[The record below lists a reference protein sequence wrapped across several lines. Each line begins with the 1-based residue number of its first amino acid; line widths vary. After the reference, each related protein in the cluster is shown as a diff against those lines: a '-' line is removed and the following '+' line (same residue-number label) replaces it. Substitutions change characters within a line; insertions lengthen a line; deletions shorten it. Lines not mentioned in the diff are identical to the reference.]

1 MNSAPIEAVSQQTLK
16 ESSYKACFLIP
27 CFNHGA
33 TMPAVVSSLLNF
45 KLPIIIVDD
54 GSELATKQF
63 LTPLADNPNVTLVT
77 LEQNQGKGGAVKAG
91 IKRAQDLGF
100 SHAIQIDADGQHD
113 LEALPA
119 LIQASQDKPQR
130 LISGQPVYDESVPKA
145 RLYGRY
151 ATHIWVWIE
160 TLSLSIKDSMCGF
173 RAYPINQTRAVL
185 SKYDVGSRM
194 DFDIEILVR
203 LYWEGCDIDFIETRV
218 IYPENGVSHFD
229 ALWDNVKIS
238 WMHTRLF
245 FGMLPRAP
253 KLITRHFK
261 SDSANNLSAE
271 NSQGS
276 SADSRQVNSEQMGSE
291 QPHWSRTQERGT
303 VLGIKLLLAVYTLLG
318 RGVFNL
324 ILRGVMGYYHLT
336 GKRARNA
343 SEQYLFQLKTYAE
356 QQNIELPTELTSYNH
371 LLSFGHTM
379 LDKLAAWK
387 GDFSVDNLTIH
398 GQEQFESM
406 VANQQGVV
414 ILGSHLGNIELCRAL
429 GRRHSNI
436 KINALVFT
444 EHAERFNSVMKA
456 VNPQSDLNLIQVTS
470 MGPDTAILLQQKLE
484 QGEWIVI
491 VGDRTSTSKESRSV
505 WAEFL
510 GKEAPFPQG
519 PFMLA
524 SVLKAPVFLLFGLR
538 DDSQPKPHFN
548 VYFEHFSDK
557 IELPRKTREQS
568 LQQVVQKYADRLQ
581 HYTLKAPLQWYNFF
595 NFWTLSNQH
604 HDEKESK

>member
-1 MNSAPIEAVSQQTLK
+1 MNSAEAVSQHALE
-16 ESSYKACFLIP
+16 ESNYKVCFLIP

-33 TMPAVVSSLLNF
+33 TMPSVVSSLLNF

>member
-1 MNSAPIEAVSQQTLK
+1 MNSAPIEAVSQPTLK
-16 ESSYKACFLIP
+16 ESNYNACFLIP

-33 TMPAVVSSLLNF
+33 TMPAVVSSLHHF
-45 KLPIIIVDD
+45 ELPIIIVDD

-63 LTPLADNPNVTLVT
+63 LTPLAESPNVTLVT

-91 IKRAQDLGF
+91 IKRAQELGF

-119 LIQASQDKPQR
+119 LVEASQAKPQR
-130 LISGQPVYDESVPKA
+130 LISGQPIYDDSVPKA

-173 RAYPINQTRAVL
+173 RAYPIDKTQIVL
-185 SKYDVGSRM
+185 NKYDVGSRM

-203 LYWEGCDIDFIETRV
+203 LYWEGCDIDFVETRV
-218 IYPENGVSHFD
+218 IYPENGISHFD

-253 KLITRHFK
+253 KLIARHFK
-261 SDSANNLSAE
+261 SDSAKSGQNQDSLAE
-271 NSQGS
+271 SNKK
-276 SADSRQVNSEQMGSE
+276 ESE

-324 ILRGVMGYYHLT
+324 ILRCVMRYYHLT

-343 SEQYLFQLKTYAE
+343 SEQYLFQLKAYAE
-356 QQNIELPTELTSYNH
+356 QQSIELPAELTSYNH

-398 GQEQFESM
+398 GQNQFESM
-406 VANQQGVV
+406 VENQQGVL

-538 DDSQPKPHFN
+538 DDSQSKPHFN

-568 LQQVVQKYADRLQ
+568 LQQVVQKYADRLE

-595 NFWTLSNQH
+595 NFWTLSKH

>member
-1 MNSAPIEAVSQQTLK
+1 MNSAPIEAVSQQNLK

-33 TMPAVVSSLLNF
+33 TMPAVVSSLHHF
-45 KLPIIIVDD
+45 ELPIIIVDD
-54 GSELATKQF
+54 GSELTTKQF
-63 LTPLADNPNVTLVT
+63 LTPLADSPNVTLVT

-91 IKRAQDLGF
+91 IKKAQELGF

-113 LEALPA
+113 LDALPA
-119 LIQASQDKPQR
+119 LIQASQAKPQR
-130 LISGQPVYDESVPKA
+130 LISGQPVYDDSVPKA

-173 RAYPINQTRAVL
+173 RAYPIDKTQTVL
-185 SKYDVGSRM
+185 NKYDVGSRM

-203 LYWEGCDIDFIETRV
+203 LYWEDCDIDFVETRV
-218 IYPENGVSHFD
+218 IYPENGISHFD

-253 KLITRHFK
+253 KLIARHFK
-261 SDSANNLSAE
+261 SDSAKSGQNQDSLAE
-271 NSQGS
+271 SNK
-276 SADSRQVNSEQMGSE
+276 NESE

-324 ILRGVMGYYHLT
+324 ILRGVMRYYHLT

-343 SEQYLFQLKTYAE
+343 SEQYLFQLKAYAE
-356 QQNIELPTELTSYNH
+356 QQNIELPAELTSYNH

-398 GQEQFESM
+398 GQDQFESM
-406 VANQQGVV
+406 VENQQGVL

-538 DDSQPKPHFN
+538 DDSKSKPHFN

-568 LQQVVQKYADRLQ
+568 LQQVVQKYANRLE

-595 NFWTLSNQH
+595 NFWTLSKH

>member
-1 MNSAPIEAVSQQTLK
+1 MNSAPNEAASQHVTK
-16 ESSYKACFLIP
+16 ESDYKACFLIP

-33 TMPAVVSSLLNF
+33 TMPEVVSSLLKF
-45 KLPIIIVDD
+45 ELPIIIVDD
-54 GSELATKQF
+54 GSELTTKQF
-63 LTPLADNPNVTLVT
+63 LAPLVENSNVTLVT

-91 IKRAQDLGF
+91 IKRAQELGF

-113 LEALPA
+113 LDALPA
-119 LIQASQDKPQR
+119 LIQASQTKPQR
-130 LISGQPVYDESVPKA
+130 LISGQPVYDDSVPKA

-173 RAYPINQTRAVL
+173 RAYPIDKTQTVL
-185 SKYDVGSRM
+185 NKYDVGSRM

-253 KLITRHFK
+253 KLIARHFK
-261 SDSANNLSAE
+261 TDPDDHLV
-271 NSQGS
+271 GS
-276 SADSRQVNSEQMGSE
+276 TPFSESKQTQQASTKTE
-291 QPHWSRTQERGT
+291 QKHWSRTPERGT
-303 VLGIKLLLAVYTLLG
+303 VLGIKLLLAVYSLLG

-324 ILRGVMGYYHLT
+324 ILRGVMRYYHLT

-343 SEQYLFQLKTYAE
+343 SEQYLFQLKAYAE
-356 QQNIELPTELTSYNH
+356 QQDIELPTELTSYNH

-387 GDFSVDNLTIH
+387 GDFSVDNLTVH

-406 VANQQGVV
+406 VENQQGVL

-429 GRRHSNI
+429 GRRHSHI

-510 GKEAPFPQG
+510 GKKAPFPQG

-538 DDSQPKPHFN
+538 DDSQTKPHFN

-581 HYTLKAPLQWYNFF
+581 HYTLKVPLQWYNFF

>member
-1 MNSAPIEAVSQQTLK
+1 MNSAPIEAVSQQNLK
-16 ESSYKACFLIP
+16 ESSYNACFLIP

-33 TMPAVVSSLLNF
+33 TMPVVVSSLHHF
-45 KLPIIIVDD
+45 ELPIIIVDD
-54 GSELATKQF
+54 GSELTTKQF
-63 LTPLADNPNVTLVT
+63 LAPLSENSYVTLVT
-77 LEQNQGKGGAVKAG
+77 LEQNQGKGSAVKAG
-91 IKRAQDLGF
+91 IKKAQELGF

-113 LEALPA
+113 LDALPA
-119 LIQASQDKPQR
+119 LIQASQAKPQR
-130 LISGQPVYDESVPKA
+130 LISGQPIYDDSVPKA

-173 RAYPINQTRAVL
+173 RAYPIDKTQTVL
-185 SKYDVGSRM
+185 NKYDVGSRM

-203 LYWEGCDIDFIETRV
+203 LYWEGCDIDFVETRV
-218 IYPENGVSHFD
+218 IYPENGISHFD

-253 KLITRHFK
+253 KLIARHFK
-261 SDSANNLSAE
+261 SDSVKSGQNQDSLAE
-271 NSQGS
+271 SNKKESQ
-276 SADSRQVNSEQMGSE
+276 

-324 ILRGVMGYYHLT
+324 ILRGVMRYYHLT

-343 SEQYLFQLKTYAE
+343 SEQYLFQLKAYAE
-356 QQNIELPTELTSYNH
+356 QQNIELPAELTSYNH

-398 GQEQFESM
+398 GQDQFESM
-406 VANQQGVV
+406 VENQQGVL

-568 LQQVVQKYADRLQ
+568 LQQVVQKYANRLE

-595 NFWTLSNQH
+595 NFWTLSKH

>member
-16 ESSYKACFLIP
+16 ESNYKACFLIP

-33 TMPAVVSSLLNF
+33 TMPAVVSSLHHF
-45 KLPIIIVDD
+45 ELPIIIVDD
-54 GSELATKQF
+54 GSELTTKQF
-63 LTPLADNPNVTLVT
+63 LAPLAENSYVTLVT

-91 IKRAQDLGF
+91 IKKAQELGF

-113 LEALPA
+113 LDALPA
-119 LIQASQDKPQR
+119 LIQASQAKPQR

-173 RAYPINQTRAVL
+173 RAYPIDKTQTVL
-185 SKYDVGSRM
+185 NKYDVGSRM

-203 LYWEGCDIDFIETRV
+203 LYWEGCDIDFVETRV
-218 IYPENGVSHFD
+218 IYPENGMSHFD

-253 KLITRHFK
+253 KLIARHFK
-261 SDSANNLSAE
+261 SDSAKSGQNQDSLAE
-271 NSQGS
+271 SNK
-276 SADSRQVNSEQMGSE
+276 NESE

-324 ILRGVMGYYHLT
+324 ILRGVMRYYHLT

-343 SEQYLFQLKTYAE
+343 SEQYLFQLKAYAE
-356 QQNIELPTELTSYNH
+356 QQNIELPAELTSYNH

-398 GQEQFESM
+398 GQDQFESM
-406 VANQQGVV
+406 VENQQGVL

-568 LQQVVQKYADRLQ
+568 LQQVVQKYANRLE

-595 NFWTLSNQH
+595 NFWTLSKH

>member
-1 MNSAPIEAVSQQTLK
+1 MNSAPLETISQHQLK
-16 ESSYKACFLIP
+16 ESSYNACFLIP

-33 TMPAVVSSLLNF
+33 TMPAVVSSLHHF
-45 KLPIIIVDD
+45 ELPIIIVDD

-63 LTPLADNPNVTLVT
+63 LAPLADSPSVTLVT

-91 IKRAQDLGF
+91 IKRAQELGF

-130 LISGQPVYDESVPKA
+130 LISGLPVYDESVPKA

-173 RAYPINQTRAVL
+173 RAYPINQTQAVL

-194 DFDIEILVR
+194 DFDIEVLVR
-203 LYWEGCDIDFIETRV
+203 LYWEGCSIDFVETRV
-218 IYPENGVSHFD
+218 IYPENGISHFD

-253 KLITRHFK
+253 KLIARHFK
-261 SDSANNLSAE
+261 STSAE
-271 NSQGS
+271 DGQKQDSSTGS
-276 SADSRQVNSEQMGSE
+276 NNNESE

-303 VLGIKLLLAVYTLLG
+303 VLGIKLLLAIYTLLG

-324 ILRGVMGYYHLT
+324 ILRGVMRYYHLT
-336 GKRARNA
+336 GKRARNS
-343 SEQYLFQLKTYAE
+343 SEQYLFQLKAYAE
-356 QQNIELPTELTSYNH
+356 QQNIELPAELTSYNH

-387 GDFSVDNLTIH
+387 GDFSADNLTIH
-398 GQEQFESM
+398 GQDQFESM
-406 VANQQGVV
+406 VANKQGVL

-538 DDSQPKPHFN
+538 DDSQSKPHFN

-595 NFWTLSNQH
+595 NFWTLSKH

>member
-1 MNSAPIEAVSQQTLK
+1 MNSAPIEATSQDQTK
-16 ESSYKACFLIP
+16 ESSYNACFLIP

-33 TMPAVVSSLLNF
+33 TMPSVVSSLLNF
-45 KLPIIIVDD
+45 ELPIIIVDD

-63 LTPLADNPNVTLVT
+63 LTPLADSPNVTLVT

-91 IKRAQDLGF
+91 IKKAQQLGF

-113 LEALPA
+113 LDALPA
-119 LIQASQDKPQR
+119 LIQASQAKPQR
-130 LISGQPVYDESVPKA
+130 LISGQPVYDDSVPKA

-173 RAYPINQTRAVL
+173 RAYPIDQTQTVL
-185 SKYDVGSRM
+185 NKYDVGSRM

-203 LYWEGCDIDFIETRV
+203 LYWEGCDIDFVETRV
-218 IYPENGVSHFD
+218 IYPENGISHFD

-253 KLITRHFK
+253 KLIARHFK
-261 SDSANNLSAE
+261 SDSAKSGQNQDSLAE
-271 NSQGS
+271 SNK
-276 SADSRQVNSEQMGSE
+276 NESE

-324 ILRGVMGYYHLT
+324 ILRGVMRYYHLT

-343 SEQYLFQLKTYAE
+343 SEQYLFQLKAYAE
-356 QQNIELPTELTSYNH
+356 QQNIELPAELTSYNH

-398 GQEQFESM
+398 GQDQFESM
-406 VANQQGVV
+406 VENQQGVL

-538 DDSQPKPHFN
+538 DDSKSKPHFN
-548 VYFEHFSDK
+548 VYFEHFSDN

-568 LQQVVQKYADRLQ
+568 LQQVVQKYANRLE

-595 NFWTLSNQH
+595 NFWTLSKH

>member
-1 MNSAPIEAVSQQTLK
+1 MNSAPAEAAFQQTLK
-16 ESSYKACFLIP
+16 ESSYNACFLIP

-33 TMPAVVSSLLNF
+33 TMPTVVSSLLKF
-45 KLPIIIVDD
+45 ELPIIIVDD

-91 IKRAQDLGF
+91 IKRAQEIGF
-100 SHAIQIDADGQHD
+100 SHTIQIDADGQHD
-113 LEALPA
+113 LDALPA
-119 LIQASQDKPQR
+119 LIEASQTKPQR
-130 LISGQPVYDESVPKA
+130 LISGQPVYDDSVPKA

-173 RAYPINQTRAVL
+173 RAYPINQTQTVL
-185 SKYDVGSRM
+185 DKYDVGSRM

-203 LYWEGCDIDFIETRV
+203 LYWEGCDIDFVETRV
-218 IYPENGVSHFD
+218 IYPENGISHFD

-253 KLITRHFK
+253 KLIARHFK
-261 SDSANNLSAE
+261 TDSVKSGQNQDSLAE
-271 NSQGS
+271 SNK
-276 SADSRQVNSEQMGSE
+276 NESE

-324 ILRGVMGYYHLT
+324 ILRGVMRYYHLT

-343 SEQYLFQLKTYAE
+343 SEQYLFQLKAYAE
-356 QQNIELPTELTSYNH
+356 QQNIELPAELTSYNH
-371 LLSFGHTM
+371 LLSFGHTI

-387 GDFSVDNLTIH
+387 GDFSADNLTIH

-406 VANQQGVV
+406 VANQQGVL

-538 DDSQPKPHFN
+538 DDSQSKPHFN

-595 NFWTLSNQH
+595 NFWTLSKH

>member
-1 MNSAPIEAVSQQTLK
+1 
-16 ESSYKACFLIP
+16 
-27 CFNHGA
+27 
-33 TMPAVVSSLLNF
+33 MPAVVSSLHHF
-45 KLPIIIVDD
+45 ELPIIIVDD
-54 GSELATKQF
+54 GSELTTKQF
-63 LTPLADNPNVTLVT
+63 LAPLAENSYVTLVT

-91 IKRAQDLGF
+91 IKKAQELGF

-113 LEALPA
+113 LDALPA
-119 LIQASQDKPQR
+119 LIQASQAKPQR
-130 LISGQPVYDESVPKA
+130 LISGQPIYDDSVPKA

-173 RAYPINQTRAVL
+173 RAYPIDKTQTVL
-185 SKYDVGSRM
+185 NKYDVGSRM

-203 LYWEGCDIDFIETRV
+203 LYWEGCDIDFVETRV
-218 IYPENGVSHFD
+218 IYPENGISHFD

-245 FGMLPRAP
+245 FGMLPRVP
-253 KLITRHFK
+253 KLIARHFK
-261 SDSANNLSAE
+261 SDSAK
-271 NSQGS
+271 
-276 SADSRQVNSEQMGSE
+276 SEQNQDSLAESNKNESE

-324 ILRGVMGYYHLT
+324 ILRGVMRYYHLT

-343 SEQYLFQLKTYAE
+343 SEQYLFQLKAYAE
-356 QQNIELPTELTSYNH
+356 QQNIELPAELTSYNH

-398 GQEQFESM
+398 GQDQFESM
-406 VANQQGVV
+406 VENQQGVL

-538 DDSQPKPHFN
+538 DDSQSKPHFD

-568 LQQVVQKYADRLQ
+568 LQQVVQKYANRLE

-595 NFWTLSNQH
+595 NFWTLSKH

>member
-1 MNSAPIEAVSQQTLK
+1 MNSAPIEATSQDQTK
-16 ESSYKACFLIP
+16 ESSYNACFLIP

-33 TMPAVVSSLLNF
+33 TMPAVVSSLHHF
-45 KLPIIIVDD
+45 ELPIIIVDD
-54 GSELATKQF
+54 GSELTTKQF
-63 LTPLADNPNVTLVT
+63 LAPLAENSNVTLVT

-91 IKRAQDLGF
+91 IKKAQQLGF

-119 LIQASQDKPQR
+119 LIQASQTKPQR

-173 RAYPINQTRAVL
+173 RAYPIDKTQTVL
-185 SKYDVGSRM
+185 NKYDVGSRM

-203 LYWEGCDIDFIETRV
+203 LYWEGCDIDFVETRV
-218 IYPENGVSHFD
+218 IYPENGISHFD

-253 KLITRHFK
+253 KLIARHFK
-261 SDSANNLSAE
+261 SDSAKSGQN
-271 NSQGS
+271 QGS
-276 SADSRQVNSEQMGSE
+276 LAESNKNESE

-324 ILRGVMGYYHLT
+324 ILRGVMRYYHLT

-343 SEQYLFQLKTYAE
+343 SEQYLFQLKAYAE
-356 QQNIELPTELTSYNH
+356 QQNIELPAELTSYNH

-398 GQEQFESM
+398 GQDQFESM
-406 VANQQGVV
+406 VENQQGVL

-538 DDSQPKPHFN
+538 DDSQSKPHFN
-548 VYFEHFSDK
+548 VYFEHFIDK

-568 LQQVVQKYADRLQ
+568 LQQVVQKYANRLE

-595 NFWTLSNQH
+595 NFWTLSKH

>member
-1 MNSAPIEAVSQQTLK
+1 MNSAPVEATQDQTK

-33 TMPAVVSSLLNF
+33 TMPEVVSSLLESE
-45 KLPIIIVDD
+45 LPIIIVDD

-63 LTPLADNPNVTLVT
+63 LAPLAENSNVTLVT

-91 IKRAQDLGF
+91 IKKAQEIGF
-100 SHAIQIDADGQHD
+100 SHTIQIDADGQHD
-113 LEALPA
+113 LEALPT
-119 LIQASQDKPQR
+119 LIEASQAKPQH
-130 LISGQPVYDESVPKA
+130 LISGRPIYDESVPKA

-173 RAYPINQTRAVL
+173 RAYPINQTQAVL
-185 SKYDVGSRM
+185 NKYDVGSRM

-203 LYWEGCDIDFIETRV
+203 LYWEGCDIDFVKTRV

-253 KLITRHFK
+253 KLIARHFK
-261 SDSANNLSAE
+261 SDSADNNQSLSI
-271 NSQGS
+271 
-276 SADSRQVNSEQMGSE
+276 DSEPQASE

-324 ILRGVMGYYHLT
+324 ILRGVMRYYHLT

-343 SEQYLFQLKTYAE
+343 SEQYLFQLKAYAE
-356 QQNIELPTELTSYNH
+356 QQNIELPAELTSYNH

-387 GDFSVDNLTIH
+387 GDFSADNLTIH
-398 GQEQFESM
+398 GQDQFESM
-406 VANQQGVV
+406 VANQQGVL

-538 DDSQPKPHFN
+538 DDSRAKPHFN

-568 LQQVVQKYADRLQ
+568 LQQVVQQYADRLQ

-595 NFWTLSNQH
+595 NFWTLSKH

>member
-1 MNSAPIEAVSQQTLK
+1 MNSAPIEAVSQQNLK

-33 TMPAVVSSLLNF
+33 TMPAVVSSLHHF
-45 KLPIIIVDD
+45 ELPIIIVDD
-54 GSELATKQF
+54 GSELTTKQF
-63 LTPLADNPNVTLVT
+63 LTPLADSPNVTLVT

-91 IKRAQDLGF
+91 IKKAQELGF

-113 LEALPA
+113 LDALPA
-119 LIQASQDKPQR
+119 LIQASQAKPQR
-130 LISGQPVYDESVPKA
+130 LISGQPVYDDSVPKA

-173 RAYPINQTRAVL
+173 RAYPIDKTQTVL
-185 SKYDVGSRM
+185 NKYDVGSRM

-203 LYWEGCDIDFIETRV
+203 LYWEGCDIDFVETRV
-218 IYPENGVSHFD
+218 IYPENGISHFD

-253 KLITRHFK
+253 KLIARHFK
-261 SDSANNLSAE
+261 SDSVKSGQNQDSSAE
-271 NSQGS
+271 SNK
-276 SADSRQVNSEQMGSE
+276 NESE

-324 ILRGVMGYYHLT
+324 ILRGVMRYYHLT

-343 SEQYLFQLKTYAE
+343 SEQYLFQLKAYAE

-398 GQEQFESM
+398 GQDQFESM
-406 VANQQGVV
+406 VENQQGVL

-538 DDSQPKPHFN
+538 DDSQSKPHFN

-568 LQQVVQKYADRLQ
+568 LQQVVQKYANRLE

-595 NFWTLSNQH
+595 NFWTLSKH

>member
-16 ESSYKACFLIP
+16 ESNYKACFLIP

-33 TMPAVVSSLLNF
+33 TMPAVVSSLHHF
-45 KLPIIIVDD
+45 ELPIIIVDD
-54 GSELATKQF
+54 GSELTTKQF
-63 LTPLADNPNVTLVT
+63 LAPLAENSNVTLVT

-91 IKRAQDLGF
+91 IKRAQELGF

-119 LIQASQDKPQR
+119 LVEASQAKPQR

-173 RAYPINQTRAVL
+173 RAYPIDKTQTVL
-185 SKYDVGSRM
+185 NKYDVGSRM

-203 LYWEGCDIDFIETRV
+203 LYWEGCDIDFVETRV
-218 IYPENGVSHFD
+218 IYPENGISHFD

-253 KLITRHFK
+253 KLIARQFK
-261 SDSANNLSAE
+261 SDSAKNGPNQDSLAE
-271 NSQGS
+271 SNK
-276 SADSRQVNSEQMGSE
+276 NESE

-324 ILRGVMGYYHLT
+324 ILRGVMRYYHLT

-343 SEQYLFQLKTYAE
+343 SEQYLFQLKAYAE
-356 QQNIELPTELTSYNH
+356 QQNIELPAELTSYNH

-398 GQEQFESM
+398 GQDQFESM
-406 VANQQGVV
+406 VENQQGVL

-538 DDSQPKPHFN
+538 DDSQSKPHFN

-568 LQQVVQKYADRLQ
+568 LQQVVQKYVNRLE

-595 NFWTLSNQH
+595 NFWTLSKH